1 MSKVGDRAGPGAG
14 GWDGTPGGGERSAI
28 VYRMKYVVAA
38 KVKQRREKPVKPVI
52 SGKAQQR
59 LAKHVKYE
67 IFAHTKRMLEK
78 LVKHVPFLPQKK
90 QNEMFFIKN
99 HRKILWFARRRAETR
114 KARKIRVLRESRAEA
129 RKARKRRAFRT
140 PKDTF
145 WRAFASVFM
154 EKTDVFSLP
163 P

>member
-1 MSKVGDRAGPGAG
+1 
-14 GWDGTPGGGERSAI
+14 
-28 VYRMKYVVAA
+28 
-38 KVKQRREKPVKPVI
+38 
-52 SGKAQQR
+52 
-59 LAKHVKYE
+59 
-67 IFAHTKRMLEK
+67 MLEK

-99 HRKILWFARRRAETR
+99 HRKIRWFARRRAETR

-154 EKTDVFSLP
+154 EKTDVFILP